1 MEKLERLLTELEYG
15 LAYTITF
22 VESDG
27 REKCYYLWFEKEDTA
42 YCLQEIHIENG
53 MPEELGEICRYHKVG
68 IIGKLTEFV
77 ECERFVVREW
87 LTGAEEI

>member
-27 REKCYYLWFEKEDTA
+27 REKCFDLWFEKEDTA
-42 YCLQEIHIENG
+42 YCLQEIYIENG
-53 MPEELGEICRYHKVG
+53 MPEELGEVCRYHKVG

-77 ECERFVVREW
+77 ENKQFVVREW
-87 LTGAEEI
+87 DS

>member
-27 REKCYYLWFEKEDTA
+27 RGKCFDLWFEKEDTA
-42 YCLQEIHIENG
+42 YCLQEIYIENG
-53 MPEELGEICRYHKVG
+53 ITEELGEIYRYHKAE
-68 IIGKLTEFV
+68 IIRKLTEFA
-77 ECERFVVREW
+77 ECEG
-87 LTGAEEI
+87 LEIRIHI